1 MHLQINLLNLIDK
14 NTLSISEFK
23 MRFFLR
29 QKDNFGDIVSNL
41 QPTTYYL
48 LPTASTDGDTVH
60 SLKS

>member
-41 QPTTYYL
+41 QPTTYIHNL
-48 LPTASTDGDTVH
+48 TGGDTVH